1 MWGGNEVIP
10 IAAGGT
16 LFFAFPFLYASSFS
30 GFYLPLMMV
39 LWLLILRGTSI
50 EFRGETKNAVW
61 NPLWDFL
68 FSLSSLL
75 LAVFFG
81 VALGNVV
88 GGVLIDATVFSLN
101 LAGQIFALAV

>member
-1 MWGGNEVIP
+1 M
-10 IAAGGT
+10 
-16 LFFAFPFLYASSFS
+16 FFAFPFLYASSFS